1 MSNEIDR
8 CQDCV
13 DLLADYLDGELPTD
27 RASALE
33 KHLSLCMPCIT
44 FVRTYKATSHVCR
57 KKLAREMPDELVS
70 TLQQFLST
78 QIPGFGA
85 GASATP
91 SQPPKGGKPS

>member
-1 MSNEIDR
+1 MSTEIER

-13 DLLADYLDGELPTD
+13 DLLADYIDGELSDD

-33 KHLSLCMPCIT
+33 THLSRCMPCIT

-70 TLQQFLST
+70 TLQQFLSN

-85 GASATP
+85 GDSSGPA
-91 SQPPKGGKPS
+91 QPVKGGKSS